1 MLLSRRKDDTVR
13 KGVAEAGRIS
23 RLEMNNDGDRK
34 VGGVVGSK
42 GGLSTERGSMVG
54 KGMGR
59 HVAVF
64 QHVARNVA
72 SLGPSAQPCG
82 GGSDTGL
89 AEVDDVSQ

>member
-1 MLLSRRKDDTVR
+1 MPCEDPFLVTNVR

-72 SLGPSAQPCG
+72 SLGPSAQPRG

-89 AEVDDVSQ
+89 VDDVSQ